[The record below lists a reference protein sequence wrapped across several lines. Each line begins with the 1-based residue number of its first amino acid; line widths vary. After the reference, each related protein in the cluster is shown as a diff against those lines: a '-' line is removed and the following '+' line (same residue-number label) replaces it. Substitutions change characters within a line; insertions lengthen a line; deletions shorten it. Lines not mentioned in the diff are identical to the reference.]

1 MYLED
6 MRLLYSV
13 LYKNLNSL
21 QNLQKPE
28 EGTFV
33 NSQ

>member
-21 QNLQKPE
+21 SPQKPE